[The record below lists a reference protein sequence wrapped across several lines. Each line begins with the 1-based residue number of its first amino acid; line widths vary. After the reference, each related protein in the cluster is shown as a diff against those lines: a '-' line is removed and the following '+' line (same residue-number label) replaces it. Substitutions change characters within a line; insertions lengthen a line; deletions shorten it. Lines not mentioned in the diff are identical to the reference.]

1 MVSAIE
7 NRTKNY
13 LLKVIIDGEVQ
24 EFKNFGKDVIEV
36 LDNMVDIPIVQEV
49 LEIEEKDTGKKWS
62 GGGSLKPLRDI
73 KSKIKK
79 IEGSL
84 I

>member
-49 LEIEEKDTGKKWS
+49 LEIEEKDTGKN
-62 GGGSLKPLRDI
+62 GQEGSLKPLKEI

-79 IEGSL
+79 IEGA
-84 I
+84 

>member
-36 LDNMVDIPIVQEV
+36 LDNMVIFIVQEV
-49 LEIEEKDTGKKWS
+49 LEIEEKILEKMVRRRLTKT
-62 GGGSLKPLRDI
+62 LREI
-73 KSKIKK
+73 KSKIKN
-79 IEGSL
+79 
-84 I
+84 

>member
-1 MVSAIE
+1 
-7 NRTKNY
+7 
-13 LLKVIIDGEVQ
+13 
-24 EFKNFGKDVIEV
+24 
-36 LDNMVDIPIVQEV
+36 MVDIPIVQEV

-62 GGGSLKPLRDI
+62 GGGSLKPLREI